1 MNPVGSGAVNP
12 VGSGAHSLAG
22 TQLSTSTGATGGRGG
37 GATGFYLPSEDKIP
51 NNVSKMNTHS
61 SGKNNH

>member
-22 TQLSTSTGATGGRGG
+22 TQLSTSTGATGGGG
-37 GATGFYLPSEDKIP
+37 GATGFYLPTEDKIP
-51 NNVSKMNTHS
+51 NNVSKMNTYS
-61 SGKNNH
+61 SGKKNH

>member
-22 TQLSTSTGATGGRGG
+22 TQLSTSTVATGGGG
-37 GATGFYLPSEDKIP
+37 GATGVYLPSEDKIP